1 LNIQT
6 GERKM
11 TKRFLAL
18 IAVGA
23 FFILSSGFVKANDQE
38 SAIER
43 IVSNPVNYDGKE
55 VVVEGQVKKI
65 KYTTSSSGDPYTLF
79 KLHDGDEST
88 VGVYTKGRVQI
99 SEGSKVRVMGKFN
112 KEKRY
117 AIFKFKNVIKAKD
130 VEKTG

>member
-1 LNIQT
+1 
-6 GERKM
+6 M
-11 TKRFLAL
+11 TRFLTL
-18 IAVGA
+18 IALGA

-38 SAIER
+38 STIER
-43 IVSNPVNYDGKE
+43 IVSNPINYDGKE

-65 KYTTSSSGDPYTLF
+65 KYTTSSSGAPYTLF

-88 VGVYTKGRVQI
+88 VGVYTKGRI
-99 SEGSKVRVMGKFN
+99 EITEGSKVRVMGKFN

-117 AIFKFKNVIKAKD
+117 AIFKFKNVIKAKG

>member
-1 LNIQT
+1 
-6 GERKM
+6 M

-18 IAVGA
+18 IAIA
-23 FFILSSGFVKANDQE
+23 TFLLLWPGFAKADDQE

-43 IVSNPVNYDGKE
+43 IVSNPISYDGKE
-55 VVVEGQVKKI
+55 VVVEGEVKKI
-65 KYTTSSSGDPYTLF
+65 KYTTSISGDPYTLF

-88 VGVYTKGRVQI
+88 VGVYTKGRIQI

-117 AIFKFKNVIKAKD
+117 AIFKFKNVIKARG

>member
-1 LNIQT
+1 MT
-6 GERKM
+6 RK
-11 TKRFLAL
+11 FLAM

-23 FFILSSGFVKANDQE
+23 SFLLSSGFVKANDQE

-43 IVSNPVNYDGKE
+43 IVSNPINYDGKE

-88 VGVYTKGRVQI
+88 VGVYTKGRIQI

-117 AIFKFKNVIKAKD
+117 AIFKFKNVIKAKG

>member
-1 LNIQT
+1 
-6 GERKM
+6 M
-11 TKRFLAL
+11 TKRFLTL

-23 FFILSSGFVKANDQE
+23 FFLLSSGFVKANDQE

-43 IVSNPVNYDGKE
+43 IVSNPINYDGKE
-55 VVVEGQVKKI
+55 VVVEGRVKKI

-79 KLHDGDEST
+79 KLHDGEEST
-88 VGVYTKGRVQI
+88 VGVYTKGRIQI

>member
-1 LNIQT
+1 
-6 GERKM
+6 M
-11 TKRFLAL
+11 TKIFLAL

-23 FFILSSGFVKANDQE
+23 VFLLSSGFVKANDQE
-38 SAIER
+38 SAIEK

-55 VVVEGQVKKI
+55 VVVEGEVKKI
-65 KYTTSSSGDPYTLF
+65 KYTTSISGDPYTLF

-88 VGVYTKGRVQI
+88 VGVYTKGRIQI

-117 AIFKFKNVIKAKD
+117 AIFKFKNVIKAKG

>member
-1 LNIQT
+1 
-6 GERKM
+6 M
-11 TKRFLAL
+11 TRFLTL
-18 IAVGA
+18 IALGA
-23 FFILSSGFVKANDQE
+23 FFIILSSGFVKANDQE
-38 SAIER
+38 STIER
-43 IVSNPVNYDGKE
+43 IVSNPINYDGKE

-65 KYTTSSSGDPYTLF
+65 KYTTSSSGAPYTLF

-88 VGVYTKGRVQI
+88 VGVYTKGRI
-99 SEGSKVRVMGKFN
+99 EITEGSKVRVMGKFN

>member
-1 LNIQT
+1 MT
-6 GERKM
+6 RK
-11 TKRFLAL
+11 FLAM

-23 FFILSSGFVKANDQE
+23 FFLLSSGFVKANDQE

-43 IVSNPVNYDGKE
+43 IVSNPINYDGKE

-88 VGVYTKGRVQI
+88 VGVYTKGRIQI